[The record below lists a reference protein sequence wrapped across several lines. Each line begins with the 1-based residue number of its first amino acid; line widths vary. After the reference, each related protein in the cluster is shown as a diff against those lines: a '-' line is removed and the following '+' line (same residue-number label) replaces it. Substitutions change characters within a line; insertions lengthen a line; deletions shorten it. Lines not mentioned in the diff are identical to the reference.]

1 MCFPLFHRAK
11 KQNGQASVEFAFIF
25 PIFLGVFIGLVFF
38 SLLFYSYV
46 TLQLA
51 VRQGASLLVHNP
63 QDTIYTIRT
72 TVCNSGFAFA
82 PAQLTVYVEPPD
94 TNLTCSATHGCA
106 CSTLNAS
113 DTTNGVYQGWQSGVS
128 LAVTGYYTVPLPRV
142 SIPTTSG
149 SVVILGPIQISAKS
163 VVTFD

>member
-1 MCFPLFHRAK
+1 MRFPSILRGH
-11 KQNGQASVEFAFIF
+11 KQKGQASVEFAFIF

-63 QDTIYTIRT
+63 QDTIYTIRR
-72 TVCNSGFAFA
+72 TVCTSGFAFA
-82 PAQLTVYVEPPD
+82 PAQMTVYVEPPD
-94 TNLTCSATHGCA
+94 TYPTCSASSGCSCA
-106 CSTLNAS
+106 TLNPS
-113 DTTNGVYQGWQSGVS
+113 DAANGVYSGWESGVS
-128 LAVTGYYTVPLPRV
+128 FAVTGYYTVPLPNV

-149 SVVILGPIQISAKS
+149 SVEILGPIQISAKS

>member
-1 MCFPLFHRAK
+1 MCFPFYHSAK
-11 KQNGQASVEFAFIF
+11 KQKGQASVEFAFIF

-51 VRQGASLLVHNP
+51 VRQGSSLLVHNP
-63 QDTIYTIRT
+63 QDTIYTIRS
-72 TVCNSGFAFA
+72 TVCNSAFAFA

-94 TNLTCSATHGCA
+94 TNLTCSATSCM
-106 CSTLNAS
+106 CSTLNA
-113 DTTNGVYQGWQSGVS
+113 TEGAYQGWQSGVS